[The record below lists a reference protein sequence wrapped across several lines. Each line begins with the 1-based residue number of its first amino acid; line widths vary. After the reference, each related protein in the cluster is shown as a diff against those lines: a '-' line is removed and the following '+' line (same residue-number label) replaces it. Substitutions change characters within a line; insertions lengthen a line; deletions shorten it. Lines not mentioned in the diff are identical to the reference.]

1 MQDRS
6 TCPLPTENS
15 PTRTREL
22 VLRMQ
27 QSEIYRD
34 YQDAFEA
41 TTGLPLTLRAA
52 GSFQPPQAGSKRLN
66 AFCALMAGRSKSC
79 AACLQLQQRAER
91 EAAAGA
97 RTIECFAGLSDS
109 VVPIRVGEDVIAYL
123 QTGQVL
129 LRPSSPARFQKTLQQ
144 LRAWGVEFD
153 TAKLEA
159 AYFQTRV
166 LRKAHYESA
175 VRLLAIFAQQISG
188 LANQLMV
195 QGAQAEAP
203 VVTRARTYIAENLV
217 EDLTLTQV
225 AAAVNMSA
233 FYFCKV
239 FKKETG
245 LTFTDYVARVRLEA
259 VKQMLLNPHTRIS
272 EAAYAAGFQS
282 LSQFNRT
289 FRRISGEA
297 PTTYREKLHGS
308 TPAATHHSL
317 AA

>member
-1 MQDRS
+1 
-6 TCPLPTENS
+6 
-15 PTRTREL
+15 
-22 VLRMQ
+22 MQ

-79 AACLQLQQRAER
+79 AACLELQQRVER
-91 EAAAGA
+91 DATTGA
-97 RTIECFAGLSDS
+97 KTIECFAGLSDS
-109 VVPIRVGEDVIAYL
+109 AVPIRVGEEVIAYL

-129 LRPSSPARFQKTLQQ
+129 LRAPSPARFQKTLQQ

-153 TAKLEA
+153 AAKLETA
-159 AYFQTRV
+159 FFQTRV

-203 VVTRARTYIAENLV
+203 VVTRARTYIAANLV

-245 LTFTDYVARVRLEA
+245 LNFTDYVARVRIEA
-259 VKQMLLNPHTRIS
+259 VKQMFLNPHTRIS

-297 PTTYREKLHGS
+297 PTAYREKLHVS
-308 TPAATHHSL
+308 APTAHHSL